1 METEPIKIRINDTE
15 THIHSHESEELNPGV
30 TLRPEGSHVEI
41 PTLEEESNNDSSLE
55 VSGSKE
61 DEDIV
66 HQKSVIIPNSLITVE
81 ERTVLSPGIE
91 DLSYISDYKKV
102 QLGLDSEEKA
112 FALTPRM
119 FFQIEKML
127 PDFTNK
133 VAQSIELGGKT
144 RVWEAS
150 PILSILA
157 KSLLEESTKYST
169 WIAQRISEKAKGKES
184 IKICDLC
191 SGAGITSSKIY
202 IELKKQGLKTVQIH
216 GVDNSVE
223 SLSVSYLL
231 FQSQGIP
238 CTLLKNPDLINT
250 IPKDYDGVVLIYAD
264 AEGYMGEIGEDV
276 KYNDVVSDNG
286 VSYFSQPK
294 HDKVLRDTKNHLL
307 DNAGVYLSS
316 LNPKYTVKLSKIFL
330 VGEILTGGRKSQSY
344 ISRIEKGKPQYEI
357 SKDGKIRKAM
367 TIETGRQIE
376 FMRLLLM
383 KDLPTFLKYMKGL
396 SKATKAAEVL
406 KDEILSPVNE
416 VLDSISEVYSIPK
429 DQITSYPQ
437 IIGSPCDVIEAKV

>member
-1 METEPIKIRINDTE
+1 MEKEPSMKEQDNRGMYLPDSNLEEPNPEGTQLPEDNQ
-15 THIHSHESEELNPGV
+15 EELLSVEEEAYKNGFS
-30 TLRPEGSHVEI
+30 EGSM
-41 PTLEEESNNDSSLE
+41 D
-55 VSGSKE
+55 KE
-61 DEDIV
+61 RDERV
-66 HQKSVIIPNSLITVE
+66 HQKSVIIPNSLITAK
-81 ERTVLSPGIE
+81 ERAVLSPVLE
-91 DLSYISDYKKV
+91 DLQYINDYKRL
-102 QLGLDSEEKA
+102 QLGVEGEERV
-112 FALTPRM
+112 FVLTPRM

-133 VAQSIELGGKT
+133 VAQSIELREKT

-169 WIAQRISEKAKGKES
+169 WIAQRISEKANGKES

-216 GVDNSVE
+216 GIDNSVE

-238 CTLLKNPDLINT
+238 CTLLKNPDQISS
-250 IPKDYDGVVLIYAD
+250 IPEEYDGVVLIYAD
-264 AEGYMGEIGEDV
+264 AEGYMGEIDKEV
-276 KYNDVVSDNG
+276 LYNDVVSDNG

-307 DNAGVYLSS
+307 QNAGIYLSS
-316 LNPKYTVKLSKIFL
+316 LNPKYTVKLSKPFL
-330 VGEILTGGRKSQSY
+330 IREILTGEKKAQTYRT
-344 ISRIEKGKPQYEI
+344 RIENGKPQYDI
-357 SKDGKIRKAM
+357 SKDGRIRKAM

-376 FMRLLLM
+376 FMRMLLR
-383 KDLPTFLKYMKGL
+383 KDLFTFYKYMKGL

-416 VLDSISEVYSIPK
+416 VLDSISETFGIPK
-429 DQITSYPQ
+429 EVIISYPQ